1 MSAVGTHMRVS
12 VYACRCTRLYNT
24 FAEAVACEHSHQ
36 APKLPPKPVPL
47 AAAELDELVNVLT
60 LSRAVVVGYA
70 KQRRNVYDNLLEL
83 NPEGAC
89 AGLEAL
95 AERCQETIDRLERA
109 RGAA

>member
-1 MSAVGTHMRVS
+1 MNAAGHHVRVKA
-12 VYACRCTRLYNT
+12 YACCCTRLHNT
-24 FAEAVACEHSHQ
+24 QAEAEACERSHQ

-47 AAAELDELVNVLT
+47 AVAELDELVDVLT

-70 KQRRNVYDNLLEL
+70 KQRRNVYNNLLKL
-83 NPEGAC
+83 NAEGAC

-95 AERCQETIDRLERA
+95 AERCRETIDRLERA